1 MNLLGV
7 TDNRM
12 NELRVAGWRWV
23 DKFLFIEKRRL
34 GFLGRINGSS
44 NGSLKSGSFA
54 RSSFANSSVLPH
66 FLVSI
71 LLSLRALFLFRPRA
85 LLLALP
91 LLTCGGSPTAWALP
105 APTDGFANYPTK
117 LSVLLGKVPGN
128 VAANASAY
136 LLPYGTRATP
146 QLACQQIIG
155 DGGAALFSAQTGASV
170 TPTSTVLAGQAPEF
184 QCAASFRFQF
194 NFAVGMTFDQGP
206 FNFKIWPARVCVP
219 NATAVA
225 SGATDSCQCDA
236 GYQEDPT
243 HTSCEKVEV
252 DMCTAAPDGLIVGN
266 PILPGTR
273 EKYRFEEDLVD
284 GGTAPLSF
292 ARIYRSAWGLDAA
305 RAPTGLGPAWTHS
318 HDMTLRMSSPFSPTG
333 ATVTDP
339 EGTAHEFTD
348 VERVGHAYVY
358 DEQSTLMGEYGAGGA
373 QSAGSRHYIW
383 LPTPAGP
390 MPVATVEN
398 TTSIQA
404 ITADHLNTPRRVTS
418 ADGTLLWQWPYSEG

>member
-23 DKFLFIEKRRL
+23 YKFLFIEKRRL

-170 TPTSTVLAGQAPEF
+170 TPTSTVLSGQAPEF
-184 QCAASFRFQF
+184 QCAA
-194 NFAVGMTFDQGP
+194 T
-206 FNFKIWPARVCVP
+206 
-219 NATAVA
+219 
-225 SGATDSCQCDA
+225 
-236 GYQEDPT
+236 
-243 HTSCEKVEV
+243 
-252 DMCTAAPDGLIVGN
+252 
-266 PILPGTR
+266 
-273 EKYRFEEDLVD
+273 
-284 GGTAPLSF
+284 
-292 ARIYRSAWGLDAA
+292 
-305 RAPTGLGPAWTHS
+305 
-318 HDMTLRMSSPFSPTG
+318 
-333 ATVTDP
+333 
-339 EGTAHEFTD
+339 
-348 VERVGHAYVY
+348 
-358 DEQSTLMGEYGAGGA
+358 
-373 QSAGSRHYIW
+373 
-383 LPTPAGP
+383 
-390 MPVATVEN
+390 
-398 TTSIQA
+398 
-404 ITADHLNTPRRVTS
+404 
-418 ADGTLLWQWPYSEG
+418 

>member
-170 TPTSTVLAGQAPEF
+170 TPTSTVLSGQAPEF
-184 QCAASFRFQF
+184 QCAASRRKRRWSLPAPAGTLGRMNDPYRRLAVFVDHPSKDHFLWVIIESTDDPSVWLDLETGD
-194 NFAVGMTFDQGP
+194 NTYDSWIEAHEAGNEALMAYVDDEAVGP
-206 FNFKIWPARVCVP
+206 
-219 NATAVA
+219 
-225 SGATDSCQCDA
+225 
-236 GYQEDPT
+236 
-243 HTSCEKVEV
+243 
-252 DMCTAAPDGLIVGN
+252 VGN
-266 PILPGTR
+266 
-273 EKYRFEEDLVD
+273 
-284 GGTAPLSF
+284 GGSD
-292 ARIYRSAWGLDAA
+292 DA
-305 RAPTGLGPAWTHS
+305 
-318 HDMTLRMSSPFSPTG
+318 D
-333 ATVTDP
+333 D
-339 EGTAHEFTD
+339 
-348 VERVGHAYVY
+348 
-358 DEQSTLMGEYGAGGA
+358 
-373 QSAGSRHYIW
+373 
-383 LPTPAGP
+383 
-390 MPVATVEN
+390 
-398 TTSIQA
+398 
-404 ITADHLNTPRRVTS
+404 ADN
-418 ADGTLLWQWPYSEG
+418 DD